1 VFVRVRFP
9 DVRAKQCAA
18 SCGASRH
25 GGARFGYSG
34 VTGRAAGVYLGSI
47 PRRLRTGHDSAVLGS
62 AATWPGYSRAPQQTR
77 DNMEFRITLTGS
89 ANLLMHNARLCNPL
103 DPATKA
109 LKKVTSKTKKTDDDH
124 IEVARLEHGGS
135 LYMDSVAGPYIPG
148 ENLQRCLTDA
158 AKVTR
163 SGVKVT
169 RGVFISS
176 DVNPLGYRGP
186 RDVEGLWQDENFRL
200 MAPVKVGT
208 ARVMRCRP
216 MFPAG
221 WMVSAEGFLD
231 TEILS
236 FEDLSDIASTAGR
249 LIGMGD
255 WRPRYGRF
263 TATVEEI

>member
-1 VFVRVRFP
+1 
-9 DVRAKQCAA
+9 
-18 SCGASRH
+18 
-25 GGARFGYSG
+25 
-34 VTGRAAGVYLGSI
+34 
-47 PRRLRTGHDSAVLGS
+47 
-62 AATWPGYSRAPQQTR
+62 
-77 DNMEFRITLTGS
+77 MEFRITLTGTS
-89 ANLLMHNARLCNPL
+89 NLLMHNARLSNPL

-109 LKKVTSKTKKTDDDH
+109 LKKITSKKSKTDDDH
-124 IEVARLEHGGS
+124 LEVARLEHGGS
-135 LYMDSVAGPYIPG
+135 LYLDSEFGPYIPG

-176 DVNPLGYRGP
+176 DVNPLVYRGP
-186 RDVEGLWQDENFRL
+186 REVDALWADENFRL
-200 MAPVKVGT
+200 MASVKVGT

-221 WMVSAEGFLD
+221 WMFSAEGILD
-231 TEILS
+231 PEVLS
-236 FEDLSDIASTAGR
+236 FEDLSDIANTAGR

-263 TATVEEI
+263 TATVEKI